1 MPKVFCIDGV
11 VVDILEIKVTK
22 DRLARHELIPIENQ
36 PIMAGIL
43 RDQGITLLS
52 PEMGHQVVDKFS
64 GMMLEDINTET
75 FKQVSD
81 ALEERGFSV
90 GEKKDWP

>member
-11 VVDILEIKVTK
+11 VVDILESKVTNE
-22 DRLARHELIPIENQ
+22 RLKYYELMPIENQ

-52 PEMGHQVVDKFS
+52 PEMGHQVVDKFN

-75 FKQVSD
+75 FKAVSE
-81 ALEERGFSV
+81 ALEEHGYPV
-90 GEKKDWP
+90 GGKTDWP